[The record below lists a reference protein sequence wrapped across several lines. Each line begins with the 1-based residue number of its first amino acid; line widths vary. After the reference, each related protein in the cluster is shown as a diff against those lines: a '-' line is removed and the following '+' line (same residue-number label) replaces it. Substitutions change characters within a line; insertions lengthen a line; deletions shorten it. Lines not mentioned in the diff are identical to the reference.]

1 MTRKSAS
8 ILATLLCVVLTMS
21 AGAQSMNAGDIRGI
35 VTDSSG
41 AAVPDVTVT
50 VLNKNTTVSKE
61 FTTNQEGLFDTS
73 SIVPGTYEVT
83 FTKTGFQK
91 LVHSNITVAVGN
103 MTLNAQLNVGAVT
116 EQVVVNTDVPL
127 LSTENAEQ
135 STTLEARQLATLP
148 QVGTPTWENF
158 TILLPGSAGAPM
170 GAQGASNPGQVA
182 SINGNLPFSTILADG
197 AAITL
202 PHSANADVMI
212 LETI

>member
-103 MTLNAQLNVGAVT
+103 MTLNAQLN
-116 EQVVVNTDVPL
+116 
-127 LSTENAEQ
+127 
-135 STTLEARQLATLP
+135 
-148 QVGTPTWENF
+148 WCC
-158 TILLPGSAGAPM
+158 
-170 GAQGASNPGQVA
+170 
-182 SINGNLPFSTILADG
+182 
-197 AAITL
+197 
-202 PHSANADVMI
+202 H
-212 LETI
+212 